1 MGGVFEAVLK
11 RRVWVFALVALL
23 SALLFPGISDLRI
36 GYSVESFL
44 RTDVPKLKQALAHYE
59 EFPLPDNLCFFAWPE
74 EDPFSPRALD
84 RLERV
89 EARMRKIP
97 GVSRTMTML
106 SVPGIPKK
114 PQAMRAYLQHS
125 KMFRGIFVSQKP
137 QKSAVAGFLQLHA
150 TARNN
155 KDRRRVIQGLHRVGQ
170 EEGVSLRL
178 VGIPVLRDFYVAQ
191 VRKDQL
197 LFLPLGA
204 VLTSLLLILLVGSL
218 RLAFSVLFLVPL
230 TLGWTFGLLGSLG
243 AELTLFTSTLPTLL
257 MVVSVADG
265 VHLALRFRSKKAK
278 GLSPQAA
285 ALQAL
290 RETVFPCFLTSLT
303 TAIGFGSLAF
313 AEIPDLRDF
322 GAFACLGV
330 GIAFLLTVVFL
341 PCLLTF
347 FCGRPVEKET
357 GPNRVSSSVEKVFG
371 MLTDYLLRLPAKP
384 VLFGAGLLCLLAVF
398 YASRVEENSFM
409 SEDLWEN
416 SQILQSVGWFEDR
429 FIGVSPGEILV
440 VPKKGH
446 SLKDPLLQRELRHF
460 LDEVEAF
467 PGVTRTLSYV
477 DALEDGMPSSYLPLL
492 EREPLALLGPR
503 LKKARVLV
511 FLLDIGA
518 KEVDRYQE
526 RVRLLGAEAQSFKAS
541 AVGLQVLA
549 NHQVTTLMSEVQES
563 FFFAF
568 VLICLLLILVFR
580 GLRFGLIGIL
590 PNLFP
595 LLIALGFMG
604 VMGIRLRIVVVI
616 TFAISF
622 GLAVDNT
629 IHILSRFRE
638 ERKVGKDVESAL
650 HDSLR
655 VVAEAVFFTSAL
667 LLLGF
672 SLTLFSGF
680 RATYDFGRLACITI
694 LAALLG
700 DLIILPALLR
710 VNRRKGPRGRPTN
723 RAR

>member
-1 MGGVFEAVLK
+1 MGGFFPTILK
-11 RRVWVFALVALL
+11 RRGWVLVLAVLL
-23 SALLFPGISDLRI
+23 SLLLFPGTAKLRI

-44 RTDVPKLKQALAHYE
+44 RTDVPELQQALAHYQD
-59 EFPLPDNLCFFAWPE
+59 FPLPDNLCFFGWPE
-74 EDPFSPRALD
+74 EDPFAPATLA
-84 RLERV
+84 RLRRV
-89 EARMRKIP
+89 EARMRKVP

-106 SVPGIPKK
+106 SVPMLPKS
-114 PQAMRAYLQHS
+114 PQKLRAFIQRSRLL
-125 KMFRGIFVSQKP
+125 RGLFVSTQRHKT
-137 QKSAVAGFLQLHA
+137 AVAGFLQLHP

-155 KDRRRVIQGLHRVGQ
+155 KDRRRVIQGLRRIGK
-170 EEGVSLRL
+170 EEGLSLRL
-178 VGIPVLRDFYVAQ
+178 VGIPVLRDYYVAQ
-191 VRKDQL
+191 VRKDQM

-204 VLTSLLLILLVGSL
+204 ILTSLLLVFLMGSL
-218 RLAFSVLFLVPL
+218 RLAFSVLLLVPL

-265 VHLALRFRSKKAK
+265 VHLALRFRARRLQ

-285 ALQAL
+285 SLQAL
-290 RETVFPCFLTSLT
+290 RETLFPCFLTSLT

-322 GAFACLGV
+322 GTFACLGV
-330 GIAFLLTVVFL
+330 GIAFLLTIVFL
-341 PCLLTF
+341 PCLLT
-347 FCGRPVEKET
+347 
-357 GPNRVSSSVEKVFG
+357 VFG
-371 MLTDYLLRLPAKP
+371 GKIQPSEEGSAEVSRSPFGFFARFTETLLRLPPKP
-384 VLFGAGLLCLLAVF
+384 VLAGAGLLCLLAGF

-416 SQILQSVGWFEDR
+416 SRILQSVHWFEDR

-440 VPKKGH
+440 EPKEGYV
-446 SLKDPLLQRELRHF
+446 LKDHALQKELRRF
-460 LDEVEAF
+460 LTQVEAF
-467 PGVTRTLSYV
+467 PGVTRSLSYV
-477 DALEDGMPSSYLPLL
+477 DALEDGLPTSFMPLL
-492 EREPLALLGPR
+492 EKEPLALLGP
-503 LKKARVLV
+503 KMQKARVLV
-511 FLLDIGA
+511 FLRDVGA
-518 KEVDRYQE
+518 KEVDRYLAY
-526 RVRLLGAEAQSFKAS
+526 VRDLGSRSKTFVARP
-541 AVGLQVLA
+541 VGLQVLA
-549 NHQVTTLMSEVQES
+549 NHQVTTLMSEVQQS

-568 VLICLLLILVFR
+568 GLICLLLIWVFR

-604 VMGIRLRIVVVI
+604 VIGVRLRIVVVI

-638 ERKVGKDVESAL
+638 EWIKGKPVEDAL
-650 HDSLR
+650 KDSMH
-655 VVAEAVFFTSAL
+655 VVAEAVCFTSAL

-680 RATYDFGRLACITI
+680 RATYDFGRLACVTI

-710 VNRRKGPRGRPTN
+710 ALCRGSGSKRRD
-723 RAR
+723 